1 MDRSLDSPLNKA
13 HFYDRRANALIKKF
27 CFDEAIECHLSAAK
41 YLTESLDITDNDKAK
56 ESIALQKE
64 YHLKQKDFLRLKK
77 LQYQAY
83 KEVIR
88 VRKEAMS
95 RVMKAKDLN
104 GKENDELS
112 LQNVICRTIEE
123 ADSLLDILINKDS
136 KLPNLEGNGKD
147 PSGDV
152 KGTILPKDDK
162 TIIEELRI
170 VNYQLR
176 TLINELMAK
185 LTASEKEVVTLKK
198 RVAELEAENCR
209 LEPSFASASEYSS
222 PFVFSPEDEMPPKT
236 KTELPA
242 LPPLEVP
249 NFDLSV
255 LQKYKTA
262 HQ

>member
-1 MDRSLDSPLNKA
+1 
-13 HFYDRRANALIKKF
+13 
-27 CFDEAIECHLSAAK
+27 
-41 YLTESLDITDNDKAK
+41 
-56 ESIALQKE
+56 
-64 YHLKQKDFLRLKK
+64 
-77 LQYQAY
+77 
-83 KEVIR
+83 
-88 VRKEAMS
+88 
-95 RVMKAKDLN
+95 
-104 GKENDELS
+104 
-112 LQNVICRTIEE
+112 
-123 ADSLLDILINKDS
+123 
-136 KLPNLEGNGKD
+136 
-147 PSGDV
+147 
-152 KGTILPKDDK
+152 
-162 TIIEELRI
+162 
-170 VNYQLR
+170 
-176 TLINELMAK
+176 MAK